1 MQLSETP
8 LTTTAYDTY
17 FIASDTAFTDNNDIV
32 TMDIPF
38 RKVKRIDN
46 LVIGMAGCLQCM
58 VDFSEAIIQYATN
71 VVDDLFIPAS
81 ISERV
86 ERDFIAMVNTAGAC
100 LKISKEKDSNKIVI
114 ENITSV
120 PTVIGSGS
128 DYVTE
133 GFGTHRSA
141 VVSVLEAMK
150 YDKYT
155 DGEMKY
161 CSVHREDIH
170 NLEVHPMS
178 DVLKMQVTGVQSEI
192 KAANDFLLKS
202 ENTGKTFR
210 ASTREF
216 HVGDPSPL
224 PMDAALSM
232 LKQGLAEAR
241 EYYKKP

>member
-1 MQLSETP
+1 MQLSERL

-17 FIASDTAFTDNNDIV
+17 FIASDTAFTDNNDVV

-38 RKVKRIDN
+38 RKVKRIDK

-58 VDFSEAIIQYATN
+58 VDFSDAIVQYATN
-71 VVDDLFIPAS
+71 VIDDLIVPQS
-81 ISERV
+81 ISDRID
-86 ERDFIAMVNTAGAC
+86 RDFIAMVNTAGAC
-100 LKISKEKDSNKIVI
+100 LKISKGKDSNQIVI

-128 DYVTE
+128 GYVTE
-133 GFGTHRSA
+133 GFETHRSA

-155 DGEMKY
+155 GGDMKY

-178 DVLKMQVTGVQSEI
+178 DVLKMQVTGVQSEVQ
-192 KAANDFLLKS
+192 AANDFLLQA
-202 ENTGKTFR
+202 ENAGKTFK
-210 ASTREF
+210 ASTKEF
-216 HVGDPSPL
+216 HVGDPKPL

-232 LKQGLAEAR
+232 LKQGLAGAR
-241 EYYKKP
+241 EYYKKS